1 MARDQGTHRG
11 MTMRRSLVVA
21 MARNGVIGR
30 SNKLPWHLP
39 ADLAHFKRTTMGAP
53 VIMGR
58 RTWESIGRALPGRL
72 NIVVSS
78 RPDYAAPG
86 ALVVP
91 SLERAWTA
99 AGYVPEA
106 FVIGGEHLY
115 AQALPSARRIY
126 LTEID
131 ADIDGDTCFPAFD
144 RRAWRETLVGSHA
157 PDERNAFP
165 MRFLL
170 LERP

>member
-1 MARDQGTHRG
+1 MH
-11 MTMRRSLVVA
+11 RSLVVA

-30 SNKLPWHLP
+30 ANRLPWHLP
-39 ADLAHFKRTTMGAP
+39 ADLAHFKRTTLGAP

-58 RTWESIGRALPGRL
+58 RTWESIGRALPGRV

-91 SLERAWTA
+91 SLERAWAA
-99 AGYVPEA
+99 AGEVPEA
-106 FVIGGEHLY
+106 FVIGGERLY
-115 AQALPSARRIY
+115 ALALPGANRIY
-126 LTEID
+126 LTQID
-131 ADIDGDTCFPAFD
+131 ADIEGDTRFPAFD
-144 RRAWRETLVGSHA
+144 RRAWREILVGSHA
-157 PDERNAFP
+157 PDERNALP

>member
-1 MARDQGTHRG
+1 
-11 MTMRRSLVVA
+11 MRCSLVVA

-30 SNKLPWHLP
+30 ANRLPWHLP
-39 ADLAHFKRTTMGAP
+39 ADLAHFKRTTLGAP

-58 RTWESIGRALPGRL
+58 KTWESIGRALPGRT
-72 NIVVSS
+72 NIVISS
-78 RPDYAAPG
+78 RADYAADG
-86 ALVVP
+86 GIVAP
-91 SLERAWTA
+91 SLERALAA
-99 AGYVPEA
+99 AGDVPEA
-106 FVIGGEHLY
+106 FVIGGELIF
-115 AQALPSARRIY
+115 AQALPRASRIH

-131 ADIDGDTCFPAFD
+131 ADIEGDTHFPAFD
-144 RRAWRETLVGSHA
+144 RGTWRETLLGSHA